1 VTKIDAF
8 AHILPPAYAVRLEA
22 ITSAAAVSWRI
33 PGYGPLNPIIFADTI
48 ADISSLG
55 LPDADEAAIF
65 AGNARRLLGIA
76 T

>member
-8 AHILPPAYAVRLEA
+8 AHILRPACAERLEA
-22 ITSAAAVSWRI
+22 ITSAGAVSGQI
-33 PGYGPLNPIIFADTI
+33 LGYGPLNLIIFADTI

-65 AGNARRLLGIA
+65 AGNARRRHGIA
-76 T
+76 A